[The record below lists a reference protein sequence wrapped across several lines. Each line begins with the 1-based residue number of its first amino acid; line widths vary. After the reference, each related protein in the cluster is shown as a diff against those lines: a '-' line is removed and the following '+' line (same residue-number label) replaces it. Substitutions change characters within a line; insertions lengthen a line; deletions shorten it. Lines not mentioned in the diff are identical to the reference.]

1 MLARDSADRGI
12 ANLYLSTP
20 VQTIDAIT
28 FITSNAPNLDSAF
41 SLRALQE
48 AVDRYRAGEGVPEE
62 VVAKLDA
69 FAAFVQEALSKLIG
83 DPANPDVHNGL
94 GGINAQMQIGRFG
107 FSLSAYGQSG
117 MTIRMGD
124 AFQELMNI
132 YFTTD
137 FSDSAQV
144 GDAIE
149 RIEGI
154 TDILVDPV
162 TGEVNTTAIPAIFA
176 LTYADVMAT
185 AGYGMTLFDLVDV
198 GANVKVINRRFSV
211 NRMSFSDVADFP
223 EGAFRGLSYSVT
235 GVTLDLG
242 GYYRAPSGLALG
254 VTLANVIPFRKLS
267 TSYHSDYTTAW
278 LQTLRDSAGNPV
290 VNADGDTALVAYT
303 QFNEVSGPA
312 ELNLPFVANAGMLLP
327 LTSDW
332 DVSVEIVDIFDKE
345 SKYPDY
351 GERVG
356 VGTEYRLRFFG
367 DMFQVSPRLGF
378 AQLNATAGLGLSYAG
393 VVRLD
398 FAYFTSRYIDER
410 KMIAGQLSVA
420 W

>member
-1 MLARDSADRGI
+1 
-12 ANLYLSTP
+12 
-20 VQTIDAIT
+20 
-28 FITSNAPNLDSAF
+28 
-41 SLRALQE
+41 
-48 AVDRYRAGEGVPEE
+48 
-62 VVAKLDA
+62 
-69 FAAFVQEALSKLIG
+69 
-83 DPANPDVHNGL
+83 
-94 GGINAQMQIGRFG
+94 
-107 FSLSAYGQSG
+107 
-117 MTIRMGD
+117 
-124 AFQELMNI
+124 
-132 YFTTD
+132 
-137 FSDSAQV
+137 
-144 GDAIE
+144 
-149 RIEGI
+149 
-154 TDILVDPV
+154 
-162 TGEVNTTAIPAIFA
+162 
-176 LTYADVMAT
+176 
-185 AGYGMTLFDLVDV
+185 
-198 GANVKVINRRFSV
+198 
-211 NRMSFSDVADFP
+211 
-223 EGAFRGLSYSVT
+223 
-235 GVTLDLG
+235 
-242 GYYRAPSGLALG
+242 

-332 DVSVEIVDIFDKE
+332 DVSVELVDIFDKE

-356 VGTEYRLRFFG
+356 MGTEYRLRFFG

-393 VVRLD
+393 IVRLD